1 MAFCWLTL
9 PATPRAVPAVPP
21 RTLVQSAVVA
31 VPSMMRDRALPAAPP
46 APPDEPP
53 IGLPGSPPLPSG
65 SCVAVRAGEIA
76 LAAAPAPAMSVP
88 VTAAGAAAPATS
100 PDTAGIAPPPAV
112 ADPPTPALA
121 AAPAAP
127 PRANCPTVA
136 ASRACAPPPMR
147 LAEVVGFAHSA
158 NDRPAV
164 NCVGA
169 FVSHADK
176 LLGSSFRL

>member
-65 SCVAVRAGEIA
+65 PCVAVRAGEIA
-76 LAAAPAPAMSVP
+76 LAAVPAPFMSVP
-88 VTAAGAAAPATS
+88 WTLGGATA
-100 PDTAGIAPPPAV
+100 
-112 ADPPTPALA
+112 PPTPHEQTAI
-121 AAPAAP
+121 
-127 PRANCPTVA
+127 
-136 ASRACAPPPMR
+136 
-147 LAEVVGFAHSA
+147 
-158 NDRPAV
+158 
-164 NCVGA
+164 
-169 FVSHADK
+169 
-176 LLGSSFRL
+176 